1 VKRRL
6 REAGIFGRAAARK
19 PLLRPT
25 NKKKR
30 LVWGKEHINWTP
42 EQWSKVLWTDESKFE
57 LFGSK
62 RRVYVRRRAGE
73 RMKDEC
79 VQPSVKHGG
88 GSCMVWGCFAGASSG
103 HLVEVKG
110 TMKKEQYHSILQ
122 RHAIPSGIRMV
133 GRNFILQQDNDPKHT
148 SKLCRDYLKRKEST
162 GVLKVMCWPP
172 QSPDLSPIELAWDE
186 LNRRVKRKQPSNV
199 TDLFRCL
206 TDAWNELS
214 EDYFQKL
221 VERMPRVC
229 AAVVKAKGGYFDETT
244 I

>member
-1 VKRRL
+1 ML
-6 REAGIFGRAAARK
+6 D
-19 PLLRPT
+19 
-25 NKKKR
+25 
-30 LVWGKEHINWTP
+30 
-42 EQWSKVLWTDESKFE
+42 DE
-57 LFGSK
+57 
-62 RRVYVRRRAGE
+62 
-73 RMKDEC
+73 
-79 VQPSVKHGG
+79 
-88 GSCMVWGCFAGASSG
+88 
-103 HLVEVKG
+103 
-110 TMKKEQYHSILQ
+110 I
-122 RHAIPSGIRMV
+122 
-133 GRNFILQQDNDPKHT
+133 
-148 SKLCRDYLKRKEST
+148 ST
-162 GVLKVMCWPP
+162 HHGVLKVMCWPP